1 MKLILGRNFSP
12 PITTSLGWRGLMRAL
27 TSANINEPVSI
38 VSTDNGATSPFVAHL
53 KHLLTILV
61 WQVLLLVIIPVIDW
75 VWMLL
80 LVMLRAQ
87 LGRILVV
94 LVGYEAL
101 SCVHVVDSSWWQM
114 VHIILMLVLAGTA
127 AVREGVCT
135 GFDA

>member
-1 MKLILGRNFSP
+1 
-12 PITTSLGWRGLMRAL
+12 
-27 TSANINEPVSI
+27 
-38 VSTDNGATSPFVAHL
+38 
-53 KHLLTILV
+53 
-61 WQVLLLVIIPVIDW
+61 
-75 VWMLL
+75 MLL

-87 LGRILVV
+87 LRRILVV

-101 SCVHVVDSSWWQM
+101 SCVHVVDRRRWQM